1 MIGFC
6 LRRFWLTIE
15 LSTASLPSPICIS
28 LYYYNLRFTAPEL
41 IDIHMYIIEVFETV
55 RQWVDV
61 ENKEMT
67 SVAFSSISEIVFWLP
82 KMQTN
87 PPIDYPQE
95 EFFCLDGGLRLRF
108 RFGFY

>member
-1 MIGFC
+1 
-6 LRRFWLTIE
+6 
-15 LSTASLPSPICIS
+15 
-28 LYYYNLRFTAPEL
+28 
-41 IDIHMYIIEVFETV
+41 MYIIEVFETV

-67 SVAFSSISEIVFWLP
+67 SVAFSSISKIVFWLP

-108 RFGFY
+108 RFGFH